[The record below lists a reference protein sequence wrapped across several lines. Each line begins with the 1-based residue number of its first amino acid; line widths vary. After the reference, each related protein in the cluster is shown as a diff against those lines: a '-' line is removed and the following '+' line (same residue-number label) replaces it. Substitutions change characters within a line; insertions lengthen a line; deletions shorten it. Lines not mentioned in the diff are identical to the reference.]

1 MTEAV
6 ADGMDRTT
14 NTRGA
19 IFDIDGTLVDSYD
32 AHFEAWRE
40 TLAEEGIGYDL
51 EAFSRDFGRRNP
63 EIIGE
68 LWDREGREAPAES
81 EVDRVA
87 GRKEQRFRELIS
99 EAFPEMKGAGGLM
112 RELHAAGWGVAV
124 GSSAPRANVSL
135 SIDLLGA
142 APVIDVS
149 VAGEDVGR
157 GKPEPD
163 VFLRAAE
170 LLGIEPANCI
180 VIEDARAGVEAARRA
195 GMPAVAIAS
204 KGRTREELS
213 EARLVIDTL
222 EEISPERLEEIIKE
236 HSE

>member
-1 MTEAV
+1 
-6 ADGMDRTT
+6 MDRTT
-14 NTRGA
+14 NTLGA

-40 TLAEEGIGYDL
+40 TLAEEGIAYDL
-51 EAFSRDFGRRNP
+51 QAFSRDFGRRNP

-68 LWDREGREAPAES
+68 LWNREGRDVPTAS
-81 EVDRVA
+81 EIDRVA
-87 GRKEQRFRELIS
+87 ERKELRFREIIRAS
-99 EAFPEMKGAGGLM
+99 FPEMRGASDLM
-112 RELHAAGWGVAV
+112 RDLHAAGWRVAV

-135 SIDLLGA
+135 SIDLLGT
-142 APVIDVS
+142 APVVDAA

-170 LLGIEPANCI
+170 LLGLEPVKCI
-180 VIEDARAGVEAARRA
+180 VIEDARPGVEAARRA

-204 KGRTREELS
+204 KGRTHEELA

-222 EEISPERLEEIIKE
+222 EEISPGRLEEIIKE